1 MLSQGTTLPAG
12 NHPLRP
18 LQPVEA
24 EMTLLTTA
32 FTVIHFQTEARHHS
46 TIIAKLKPK
55 TERKTTTKK
64 QWLRFTGNS
73 KQKWLFKPEYFLHA

>member
-1 MLSQGTTLPAG
+1 LKYKFVFLLSQGTTLPAG

-55 TERKTTTKK
+55 TERKTTTKRTVVK
-64 QWLRFTGNS
+64 IYREQQTKVAF
-73 KQKWLFKPEYFLHA
+73 